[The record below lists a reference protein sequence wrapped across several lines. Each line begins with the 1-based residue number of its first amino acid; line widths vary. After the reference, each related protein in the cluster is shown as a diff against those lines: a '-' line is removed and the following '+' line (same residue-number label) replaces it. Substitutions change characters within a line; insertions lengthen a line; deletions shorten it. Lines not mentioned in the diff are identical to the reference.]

1 MIEHRLGHRRIEGG
15 VILIDRLHIFG
26 GLGLGDHFADDS
38 LQPGGERLGVQQ
50 GLHIQLI
57 E

>member
-1 MIEHRLGHRRIEGG
+1 MIEHRLGYRRIEGG